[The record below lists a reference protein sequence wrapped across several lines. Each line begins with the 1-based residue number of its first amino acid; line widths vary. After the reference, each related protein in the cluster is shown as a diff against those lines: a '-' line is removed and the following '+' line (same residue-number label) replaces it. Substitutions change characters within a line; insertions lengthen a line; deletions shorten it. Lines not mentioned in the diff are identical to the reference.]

1 MNVKQYIYAD
11 GVANVSLMGG
21 MVRLDLFHYAGNP
34 DAGNHELDREVDTQL
49 VLSPAAFMRAFAA
62 MQRFVDELEKKG
74 VVSRAPERKPEPQQS
89 VSPNFA

>member
-1 MNVKQYIYAD
+1 M
-11 GVANVSLMGG
+11 ANVSLMGG
-21 MVRLDLFHYAGNP
+21 MVRLDLFHY
-34 DAGNHELDREVDTQL
+34 AGNHELDREVDTQL

-74 VVSRAPERKPEPQQS
+74 VVSRAPERKPQPQQS